1 MEHNW
6 LPGVTC
12 IIPARNEF
20 GHIASVVSHALS
32 VPEISEV
39 VVIEG
44 GSTDDTWM
52 KIKEIEKEMSPV
64 VRCYQQTGIGKFNAV
79 LEGAAQAKFKYSIIW
94 DADGTVPLECT
105 KRILLH
111 ALLTGNST
119 MGDRL
124 RGTIEQSAMQPA
136 NFFGNWVFAVL
147 WSPIIRS
154 KPRDMLCGTKV
165 FETTVFTSI
174 PRELQASDPYGDFAL
189 VATAR
194 LLNKQIDSVVVDYK
208 ARTYGET
215 NIHRW
220 SGGISLLKTTL
231 LVYRMLIKK
240 RIIDANSR

>member
-1 MEHNW
+1 
-6 LPGVTC
+6 
-12 IIPARNEF
+12 
-20 GHIASVVSHALS
+20 
-32 VPEISEV
+32 
-39 VVIEG
+39 
-44 GSTDDTWM
+44 
-52 KIKEIEKEMSPV
+52 
-64 VRCYQQTGIGKFNAV
+64 
-79 LEGAAQAKFKYSIIW
+79 
-94 DADGTVPLECT
+94 
-105 KRILLH
+105 
-111 ALLTGNST
+111 
-119 MGDRL
+119 
-124 RGTIEQSAMQPA
+124 MQPA
-136 NFFGNWVFAVL
+136 NFLGNWAFAVL

-194 LLNKQIDSVVVDYK
+194 LLNKEIDSVVVDYK

-240 RIIDANSR
+240 GIIDAKSR